1 MFCPLSS
8 GFKAP
13 KLIYGA
19 FIAASL
25 KPPATPTLIHKIAR
39 FSMFPLHEQP
49 NFSR

>member
-19 FIAASL
+19 HTASL
-25 KPPATPTLIHKIAR
+25 KPPATPTLIDRIAR